1 MNWHEFIFS
10 EKPAHRIRRHI
21 IFWLLWWIYFAT
33 TYYYYLQVGLKKI
46 AFGNLGSILLVKSF
60 PLILIQ
66 IAACYFFI
74 YILLPRYLLTKK
86 YFLLTAGILFLAAFL
101 LTGGYFI
108 QHDIF
113 PFIDATYHYK
123 ISEVNN
129 TLWWTNINSGLLTA
143 PKVIAAATIIKLA
156 KRWYLKQKEKERL
169 EKEKLITDL
178 KLMKA
183 QIRPGFLFSS
193 LDQIYKCAKKKSPEA
208 PELLLKLADLLSYL
222 LYECDEPKVPL
233 EKELNMMKEYMA
245 LEKVRYG
252 SRLELETVIKGE
264 VRKRQIAPLL
274 LLPFIENSFKHC
286 SNVAT
291 QPWINLQISLDN
303 ETLLMKLI
311 NGVAFGYEE
320 PCNSV
325 PEVMNIEKRLQLL
338 YPGKYELKRYV
349 ENEIYIVLLKINLGE
364 GSRPEYPASKSI
376 NGHKF
381 KTAYAIR

>member
-1 MNWHEFIFS
+1 MNWHEFVFS
-10 EKPAHRIRRHI
+10 EKPSHRIRRHI
-21 IFWLLWWIYFAT
+21 IFWLLWWIYFAA
-33 TYYYYLQVGLKKI
+33 TYYYYLQVGLQKI
-46 AFGNLGSILLVKSF
+46 DFGNLGSILLVKSF
-60 PLILIQ
+60 QLILIHL
-66 IAACYFFI
+66 AACYFFI

-86 YFLLTAGILFLAAFL
+86 YFSLTAGIILLAAFL

-113 PFIDATYHYK
+113 PFIDAAYHYK
-123 ISEVNN
+123 ISEGNN

-143 PKVIAAATIIKLA
+143 PKVIAAATVIKLA

-178 KLMKA
+178 QLMKA

-193 LDQIYKCAKKKSPEA
+193 LDQIYKYAKKKSPEA

-222 LYECDEPKVPL
+222 LYECDEPKVSL

-245 LEKVRYG
+245 LEKARYG

-264 VRKRQIAPLL
+264 VGNRQIAPLL

-286 SNVAT
+286 SNEAE
-291 QPWINLQISLDN
+291 QPWINLQISLEN
-303 ETLLMKLI
+303 ETSLMKLI
-311 NGVAFGYEE
+311 NGVALGYKE

-325 PEVMNIEKRLQLL
+325 HEIINIEKRLQLL

-364 GSRPEYPASKSI
+364 GFRPEYPASKVI
-376 NGHKF
+376 NGPVL
-381 KTAYAIR
+381 KTDYAIR